1 MSDHKT
7 RFPAKFKVIAKLSL
21 IALHFIEHA
30 IQVHVLLSALCDEL
44 HWKLNGYIFIRL
56 L

>member
-7 RFPAKFKVIAKLSL
+7 RLRAKFKVIAKLSL

-30 IQVHVLLSALCDEL
+30 IQVHVLLSDLYDEL
-44 HWKLNGYIFIRL
+44 H
-56 L
+56 